1 MAEQN
6 HYEIL
11 GVRPMAD
18 LEAIKRAYREKI
30 RRYHPD
36 GLAAE
41 RARLLAEHDQNGLR
55 SMEKRL
61 HEYQQKTQNINAA
74 YAILSDATKRAEY
87 DRRQRERTAPAPR
100 RSTSVTTAPERTP
113 SANYQ
118 RAPRPRAS
126 VGTPSTAAQKQSIPY
141 ALFGALGFVLIFV
154 MSFVASFIGS
164 NSGVPVAV
172 GKTADEL
179 QMTVVVRQGTEIART
194 QAALLP
200 SATPLSA
207 ENNTSAADN
216 FFALGEY
223 VLAIELYSRSIS
235 AQPRKA
241 ELYRKRGLA
250 YYALRDSQAGASLY
264 ALSDLERYLELGGE
278 QDTDI
283 RAALSALRP

>member
-6 HYEIL
+6 HYEVL

-36 GLAAE
+36 SLAAE
-41 RARLLAEHDQNGLR
+41 RAHLLAKHDQAGLKAL
-55 SMEKRL
+55 EKRL
-61 HEYQQKTQNINAA
+61 HDYQQKTQVINAA
-74 YAILSDATKRAEY
+74 YAVLSDASKRTEY
-87 DRRQRERTAPAPR
+87 DRRLRERNAPSVA
-100 RSTSVTTAPERTP
+100 RSSSVTTPPERHT
-113 SANYQ
+113 SANYH

-126 VGTPSTAAQKQSIPY
+126 VATPSTSTPKQNVPY
-141 ALFGALGFVLIFV
+141 ALFGVLGFVLIFV
-154 MSFVASFIGS
+154 LSFIVS
-164 NSGVPVAV
+164 FIDPRAGVPVAV

-179 QMTVVVRQGTEIART
+179 QMTVIARQGTEIART
-194 QAALLP
+194 QTALMP
-200 SATPLSA
+200 TATPLSA
-207 ENNTSAADN
+207 DDNSAAGDN

-223 VLAIELYSRSIS
+223 TLAIELYSRAIT

-241 ELYRKRGLA
+241 DLYRKRGLA

-278 QDTDI
+278 EDADI
-283 RAALSALRP
+283 RAALSALQP